1 MPQGPREQILS
12 RLATTQGHLAA
23 IQRMVG
29 REAAPLETLRQV
41 RAVRSALLGVE
52 ELLVRQA
59 LSRCLAERPRAPQ
72 ELLEEVGAVLNLRE
86 SARARALGGGE

>member
-23 IQRMVG
+23 IQRMVS
-29 REAAPLETLRQV
+29 REAAPLETIRQV
-41 RAVRSALLGVE
+41 RAVRSALLGIE

-59 LSRCLAERPRAPQ
+59 LSRCLAKRQRLPE
-72 ELLEEVGAVLNLRE
+72 EVLEEVSAVLGLRE
-86 SARARALGGGE
+86 PTRARALGGGE